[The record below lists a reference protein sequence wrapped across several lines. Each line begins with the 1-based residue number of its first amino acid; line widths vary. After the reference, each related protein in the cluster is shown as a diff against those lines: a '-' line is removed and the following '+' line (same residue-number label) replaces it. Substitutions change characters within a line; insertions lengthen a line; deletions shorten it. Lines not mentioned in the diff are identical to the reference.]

1 MKTKPK
7 ICTAKCEYLHPK
19 VDFADI
25 VVERGFAVSGEIEEV
40 GKDDEVEF

>member
-1 MKTKPK
+1 MKTSMT
-7 ICTAKCEYLHPK
+7 ICTAKCEYLRPK

-25 VVERGFAVSGEIEEV
+25 VVERGFAVSGEIEDV